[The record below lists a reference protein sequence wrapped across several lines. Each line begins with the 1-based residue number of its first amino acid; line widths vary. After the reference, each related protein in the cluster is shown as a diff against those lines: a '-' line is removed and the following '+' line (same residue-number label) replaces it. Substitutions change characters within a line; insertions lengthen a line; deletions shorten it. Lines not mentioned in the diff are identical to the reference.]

1 MNEERI
7 HVEEEIQEAAEG
19 AKAKARQWTEEISV
33 AGGDLWSTI
42 SRLAKE
48 ATVRKITVKNQQGKT
63 VLNIPLAL
71 GAAGVV
77 VLGPWS
83 VVGLVAAWLARY
95 SIIIEHVVVEA
106 EERADQVAEE
116 IALLA

>member
-7 HVEEEIQEAAEG
+7 HIEEEVKETAEG
-19 AKAKARQWTEEISV
+19 VKAKAQQWTEEISV
-33 AGGDLWSTI
+33 AGNELRGTL

-48 ATVRKITVKNQQGKT
+48 ATVRKITVKNQDGKT
-63 VLNIPLAL
+63 VLNIPLAV

-95 SIIIEHVVVEA
+95 SIIIEHVVVEEAA
-106 EERADQVAEE
+106 EKPIEDV
-116 IALLA
+116 ALLA